1 MYLDKRYNRL
11 YFCTRTSLCI
21 IDEFCHDFL
30 CDLSVVVSLIPLRE
44 TGSGLEVWSIHLGET
59 GTGLTVSSIHLR
71 DTGVHLGRSHTHTTT
86 HTVTQCHIHTRRL
99 THLVTYKRAHT
110 HIHTVGS
117 GH

>member
-44 TGSGLEVWSIHLGET
+44 TGSGLE
-59 GTGLTVSSIHLR
+59 VSSIHLR

>member
-44 TGSGLEVWSIHLGET
+44 TGSGLEV
-59 GTGLTVSSIHLR
+59 SSIHLR
-71 DTGVHLGRSHTHTTT
+71 DTGVHLGLSLTHTTT
-86 HTVTQCHIHTRRL
+86 HTVTRCHIHTRRL